1 MQVPES
7 LRESLTSALLLAGM
21 VAVQM
26 YLLRWFAF
34 LLLPLLYVYARVF
47 LTRRRRV
54 ETVGG
59 PAPSLSASRRSL
71 AAQRHLYLPAGAR
84 WPLMATVAVG
94 GSRHLLPPR
103 RYRPTG
109 RALERLELAASHVP
123 LLQVPLPTP
132 RPFRCLCASLWV
144 LMPLP
149 SCRCCSSSRRRST
162 APSRCVYPSISLRC
176 FCPSL

>member
-71 AAQRHLYLPAGAR
+71 AGLSWLP
-84 WPLMATVAVG
+84 
-94 GSRHLLPPR
+94 
-103 RYRPTG
+103 
-109 RALERLELAASHVP
+109 
-123 LLQVPLPTP
+123 
-132 RPFRCLCASLWV
+132 
-144 LMPLP
+144 
-149 SCRCCSSSRRRST
+149 
-162 APSRCVYPSISLRC
+162 
-176 FCPSL
+176 